1 MITDEEFIQAL
12 YLKVGQS
19 PIIDRCH
26 AILEKQQE
34 ELIAL
39 RINTEVFRSV
49 MLKDKC
55 PVCEASL
62 IPKIQTST

>member
-1 MITDEEFIQAL
+1 MMTDDEFIQAL

-26 AILEKQQE
+26 AILERQQE
-34 ELIAL
+34 ELECL
-39 RINTEVFRSV
+39 RTHNELFRSV
-49 MLKDKC
+49 MFKDKC

-62 IPKIQTST
+62 IPKNKLPT